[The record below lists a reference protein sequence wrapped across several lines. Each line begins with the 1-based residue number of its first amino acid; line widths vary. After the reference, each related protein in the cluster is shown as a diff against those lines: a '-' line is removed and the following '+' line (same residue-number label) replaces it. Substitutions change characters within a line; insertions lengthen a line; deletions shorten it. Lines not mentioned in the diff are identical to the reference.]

1 MVTNNFMYSEIHDD
15 PMSEA
20 RSIKS
25 HSLISYGHSQVTT
38 HDVKMYIKDIELTL
52 AKENGNL
59 PSFGGQQDID
69 VINDT
74 RNL

>member
-25 HSLISYGHSQVTT
+25 HSLISYGHS
-38 HDVKMYIKDIELTL
+38 
-52 AKENGNL
+52 
-59 PSFGGQQDID
+59 
-69 VINDT
+69 
-74 RNL
+74 